1 MSFYSDF
8 AGHYETIF
16 PLREAAAAFLEERL
30 SGNGRLLDLGCGTGR
45 YCVRLTR
52 PDRPCEGADP
62 DPGMIERARELDP
75 AGAYH
80 LLGMEDIDRLPA
92 GGYAGIFCIGNVL
105 PHMSVATLP
114 EFLVRL
120 RDLLRPGGAWI
131 FQTVN
136 FDPLLDLAEYEFPV
150 IRHEGC
156 GLAFQRHY
164 REISADHLVFHTSLE
179 DGGGEVFAGVTDLYP
194 RTSGQYRALHGEAG
208 FVLVDHVA
216 DWSGRPY
223 MAAESGGSVWV
234 WRRD

>member
-1 MSFYSDF
+1 MAFYSDF

-16 PLREAAAAFLEERL
+16 PLREAAADFLDQRL
-30 SGNGRLLDLGCGTGR
+30 PSRGRVLDLGCGTGR
-45 YCVRLTR
+45 YCARLTR

-80 LLGMEDIDRLPA
+80 LLGMEDIGRLTA
-92 GGYAGIFCIGNVL
+92 GGYVGIFCIGNVL
-105 PHMSVATLP
+105 PHMSVTALP
-114 EFLVRL
+114 TFLARL
-120 RDLLRPGGAWI
+120 RDLLRPGDAWI

-150 IRHEGC
+150 IRHEGR
-156 GLAFQRHY
+156 GLSFRRNY
-164 REISADHLVFHTSLE
+164 REITADHLVFHTSLA
-179 DGGGEVFAGVTDLYP
+179 DRDGEVFTGATDLHP
-194 RTSGQYRALHGEAG
+194 RTSGQYRALHEGAG
-208 FVLVDHVA
+208 FALVDHAA

-223 MAAESGGSVWV
+223 AAAESGGSVWV